1 MKIVKPDNLALLTT
15 PCRLEGKPHLAI
27 AALACFSLD
36 GPATPP
42 MLPEAELWQTAMAA
56 LDDGQ
61 VLDEGYPKP
70 GAEFIVHGAAC
81 APRPTTGMEI
91 TVRVGPL
98 SKTLTVTGD
107 RFWSATGAPGRPA
120 GLGPIR
126 ADHPQRQALLGRF
139 DAAWLAERWPD
150 LPRDASPEYF
160 HTAPQDQRV
169 QGFFRG
175 DEEIRLSGL
184 HPEKSTIVAGL
195 PRLRARLFVAQT
207 QGAATAFIEV
217 PNRAETLMLYP
228 ERLRAILL
236 FRGTLPVADEA
247 LDDIVCLTA
256 DWEPQTEA
264 AQPVAKYF
272 ERTQAALNP
281 APEPDLE
288 PPAPPEAEAA
298 AESQAA
304 APPPA
309 LPGMDALHQ
318 AVADLEAENDQRL
331 GALGLT
337 REALLQKYGAEAG
350 EPEGLSLERL
360 AAEIAQFEQQTDERL
375 GALGIDREAL
385 LAQYGPAPAAASA
398 DPAALQAQIRDLLAQ
413 AQAQPAATLAANE
426 LAPHQ
431 PPMQQGEP
439 PSVAEAQA
447 ALERWAAQTAG
458 THSPAAEAE
467 GASRPGPT
475 AMTAAEALARHR
487 AGGVLGR
494 IDAGGQDFSGCDLR
508 GADFSE
514 ALLDQAVFAGAQLQ
528 GAIFTG
534 AVLQGADL
542 RGADL
547 SAAVLQGVAG
557 QAADFRDARLAGADL
572 TAGDWTGANFSRAD
586 LKAAKLSRAIL
597 RKADL
602 TAAVLQGAAALE
614 TDFSEANL
622 SQADGRGC
630 DLSGADCSGAV
641 LTQALLSDLR
651 APGLHLFGATAEQ
664 TDLRNA
670 CLRGLR
676 GGPGTILS
684 GARLGGADLSAASL
698 GGAHFID
705 ADLEGA
711 ALDGGDFS
719 RAIFQRTNLRNATAR
734 GSSFMKAGVEAS
746 DLRGIDLL
754 QGSLRQ
760 ARLETVDLRDAS
772 LYGVDLYGAS
782 LKATDTRGA
791 NLKATLLTLTKPS

>member
-15 PCRLEGKPHLAI
+15 PVRLEGTPHLAI
-27 AALACFSLD
+27 AALACFCLD
-36 GPATPP
+36 GPAAPP
-42 MLPEAELWQTAMAA
+42 MLPEAELWQTALAA

-61 VLDEGYPKP
+61 VLDQGYPKP
-70 GAEFIVHGAAC
+70 RAEFVVHGAAR
-81 APRPTTGMEI
+81 AVRPTTGQEI
-91 TVRVGPL
+91 AVGVGPL
-98 SKTLTVTGD
+98 SKTLAFTGD
-107 RFWSATGAPGRPA
+107 RFWTAPGAPGRPA
-120 GLGPIR
+120 GLGPIP

-160 HTAPQDQRV
+160 HTAPEDQRL

-184 HPEKSTIVAGL
+184 HPEKPTIISGL
-195 PRLRARLFVAQT
+195 PRLRARLFVTQT
-207 QGAATAFIEV
+207 QGAATAFLEV

-228 ERLRAILL
+228 ERLRGILL

-256 DWEPQTEA
+256 DWEALTDA
-264 AQPVAKYF
+264 AQPVEKYF

-288 PPAPPEAEAA
+288 PPAPPAADTASEA
-298 AESQAA
+298 S

-318 AVADLEAENDQRL
+318 AVAELEAENDQRL
-331 GALGLT
+331 AALGLT
-337 REALLQKYGAEAG
+337 REALLQQYGPEAG
-350 EPEGLSLERL
+350 EPEAPSLERL
-360 AAEIAQFEQQTDERL
+360 AAEIAQLEQHTDERL
-375 GALGIDREAL
+375 GPLGIGREELIARHDP
-385 LAQYGPAPAAASA
+385 AQAEAPA
-398 DPAALQAQIRDLLAQ
+398 DPAALQAQVRELLAQ
-413 AQAQPAATLAANE
+413 AQALPAAKLSATE
-426 LAPHQ
+426 FAPHL
-431 PPMQQGEP
+431 PPAPEGEP
-439 PSVAEAQA
+439 PSVAAAEA
-447 ALERWAAQTAG
+447 ALERWATQTAG
-458 THSPAAEAE
+458 TPPPAEE
-467 GASRPGPT
+467 EDASRPGTT
-475 AMTAAEALARHR
+475 AMKAAEALARHR
-487 AGGVLGR
+487 AGGSLGR
-494 IDAGGQDFSGCDLR
+494 IDAGGEDFSGCDLR
-508 GADFSE
+508 GADFSQ
-514 ALLDQAVFAGAQLQ
+514 ALLDRAVFAGAQLQ

-547 SAAVLQGVAG
+547 SAAVLQGAAG
-557 QAADFRDARLAGADL
+557 PSADLSEARLAGADL

-586 LKAAKLSRAIL
+586 LKAATLSRAIL

-602 TAAVLQGAAALE
+602 TDAVLQGAAALD

-622 SQADGRGC
+622 SRADGRGC
-630 DLSGADCSGAV
+630 DLTGADCSGAV
-641 LTQALLSDLR
+641 LTQARLADLR
-651 APGLHLFGATAEQ
+651 APGLHLFGATAEG

-676 GGPGTILS
+676 GGPGTLLN
-684 GARLGGADLSAASL
+684 GARLGGADLSAACL

-705 ADLEGA
+705 VDLEGA

-719 RAIFQRTNLRNATAR
+719 RAIFQRTNLRNVTAR
-734 GSSFMKAGVEAS
+734 ESNFLKAAIEAS

-760 ARLETVDLRDAS
+760 ARLATVDLRDAS
-772 LYGVDLYGAS
+772 LYGVDFYGAS

-791 NLKATLLTLTKPS
+791 NLKGTLLTPTQQG